1 MKRRIAA
8 LFSIGALAL
17 SLSACSSSSDKA
29 DDGKTTAAEPT
40 VVVSTEGMPTVNNSG
55 DIPQIVFPDSKAP
68 ADLQVAVLEEGKGAE
83 IAKDDWVSVDYVGT
97 VWGSDEPFDS
107 SYSRSVPLTMSL
119 TQLVPGWGY
128 GLEGRHVGDKL
139 LLSIPPEYGYGSEGQ
154 PAAGIG
160 GTDTIV
166 FYIDIHQAWTANAS
180 GQKDATVE
188 VKAEDLPIEIDGG
201 IGEPITTLKVKEG
214 SAEPT
219 ELTMRVMA
227 RGTGTE
233 IGATDTIYY
242 QVAQAYWDNSNSVT
256 TWAKDGEEVK
266 VGVQNGPIGTGTIL
280 DGLAGIPVGSRVFL
294 EVPADTEN
302 GTPAVAAI
310 VDVLGATPTPA
321 S

>member
-17 SLSACSSSSDKA
+17 SLSACSSSEKS
-29 DDGKTTAAEPT
+29 DDGEPT
-40 VVVSTEGMPTVNNSG
+40 VVVSADGMPTVNDSG
-55 DIPQIVFPDSKAP
+55 DIPQIVFPDSDAP
-68 ADLQVAVLEEGKGAE
+68 ADIQVAVLKEGKGAE
-83 IAKDDWVSVDYVGT
+83 IAKDDWVSVDYVGA

-107 SYSRSVPLTMSL
+107 SYSRGTPLTMSL

-166 FYIDIHQAWTANAS
+166 FYIDIHEAWSANGA
-180 GQKDATVE
+180 GQKDAAVE
-188 VKAEDLPIEIDGG
+188 LKVEDLPVEVDGG
-201 IGEPITTLKVKEG
+201 IGEPVTTLTVKEG

-219 ELTMRVMA
+219 ELSVRVVA

-233 IGATDTIYY
+233 VGANDTVYY
-242 QVAQAYWDNSNSVT
+242 QVAQAYWDNSDSVT
-256 TWAKDGEEVK
+256 TWAKEGEDVQ
-266 VGVQNGPIGTGTIL
+266 VGAQSSPIGSGTIL
-280 DGLAGIPVGSRVFL
+280 DGLAGIPVGSRVLL
-294 EVPADTEN
+294 EIPADEAN
-302 GTPAVAAI
+302 EIPAVAAI
-310 VDVLGATPTPA
+310 VDILGTTPNPA

>member
-17 SLSACSSSSDKA
+17 SLSACSSSDKS
-29 DDGKTTAAEPT
+29 DDGDPT

-68 ADLQVAVLEEGKGAE
+68 ADIQVALLEEGKGAE
-83 IAKDDWVSVDYVGT
+83 IAKDDWVSVDYVGA
-97 VWGSDEPFDS
+97 VWGSEEPFDS
-107 SYSRSVPLTMSL
+107 SYSRATPLTMSL

-166 FYIDIHQAWTANAS
+166 FYIDIHQAWSANAT
-180 GQKDATVE
+180 GEKDAKVE

-219 ELTMRVMA
+219 ELTMNVMA
-227 RGTGTE
+227 RGSGTE
-233 IGATDTIYY
+233 IGANDTIYY

-294 EVPADTEN
+294 GIPADSEN
-302 GTPAVAAI
+302 GTPAVAAV
-310 VDVLGATPTPA
+310 VDVLGATPNPA
-321 S
+321 N

>member
-17 SLSACSSSSDKA
+17 SLSACSSSDKS
-29 DDGKTTAAEPT
+29 DDGDPT
-40 VVVSTEGMPTVNNSG
+40 VVVSTEGMPTVNDSG

-68 ADLQVAVLEEGKGAE
+68 TDIQVAVLEEGKGAE
-83 IAKDDWVSVDYVGT
+83 IAKDDWVSVDYVGA

-107 SYSRSVPLTMSL
+107 SYSRSAPLTMSL

-166 FYIDIHQAWTANAS
+166 FYIDIHEAWSANGA
-180 GQKDATVE
+180 GQKDAVVE
-188 VKAEDLPIEIDGG
+188 LKAEDLPIEVDGG
-201 IGEPITTLKVKEG
+201 IGEPITTLTVKEG

-219 ELTMRVMA
+219 ERTLRVIA

-233 IGATDTIYY
+233 IGANDTVHY
-242 QVAQAYWDNSNSVT
+242 QVAQTYWDNSDSVT
-256 TWAKDGEEVK
+256 TWVKEGGEVK
-266 VGVQNGPIGTGTIL
+266 VGVQSSPIGSGTIL
-280 DGLAGIPVGSRVFL
+280 DDLAGVPVGSRVLL
-294 EVPADTEN
+294 EVPADVEN

-310 VDVLGATPTPA
+310 VDVLGTTPNSA
-321 S
+321 G